1 MKVTKSGNWAKTW
14 SDYYGRPAT
23 TYYRKA
29 DIIKALRHYGHSGDE
44 SPNMEINPYSDAGY
58 LVSHNVAPYRTVYH
72 D

>member
-1 MKVTKSGNWAKTW
+1 MRVTPNGNWAKEW

-29 DIIKALRHYGHSGDE
+29 DVQRALQHYGYTGNE
-44 SPNMEINPYSDAGY
+44 SPHQEINQYSDAGY
-58 LVSHNVAPYRTVYH
+58 LVSNNVAPYRTVYH